1 MGVLIINKNIQA
13 VLIDMKS
20 QDLRNL
26 REITNGILSESTQ
39 GEESFMNSWPYTAPY
54 LTEESDLVEGPV
66 GEFADGVART
76 AGRVVGGA
84 ERAIQTGPAYL
95 KQKVKNVKSTFD
107 NARERTRDNIPP
119 NVVRPQRKSPRPDFM
134 GRTPRPGFPVGRTD
148 KWDTKRGGQVQHMGR
163 DLNNSV
169 DLFDLLSDFLVSEGY
184 SEQETLEMM
193 VIMTEEQ
200 RNIIVE
206 NILQKGIGM
215 VKGAAKSGLLRT
227 VGLAAASKDKVK
239 NFVNPPR
246 SKSADP
252 VVRAGGSYTGLG
264 GAATYN

>member
-13 VLIDMKS
+13 VLIDMKA

-26 REITNGILSESTQ
+26 RELTNGILSESTQ

-76 AGRVVGGA
+76 AGTVVGGV
-84 ERAIQTGPAYL
+84 ERAITKGPAYL
-95 KQKVKNVKSTFD
+95 KQKVKNVKGTFD
-107 NARERTRDNIPP
+107 SARERTRENIPP
-119 NVVRPQRKSPRPDFM
+119 NAMRSKPVKRRMPSPTPIKTPQAASDAA
-134 GRTPRPGFPVGRTD
+134 
-148 KWDTKRGGQVQHMGR
+148 KRGGQVQHMGR

-215 VKGAAKSGLLRT
+215 VKGTAKSGGLGI
-227 VGLAAASKDKVK
+227 VGAVASNKDKVK

-252 VVRAGGSYTGLG
+252 VVRAGGSYTGRG
-264 GAATYN
+264 GAAKYN

>member
-1 MGVLIINKNIQA
+1 
-13 VLIDMKS
+13 MKS

-26 REITNGILSESTQ
+26 RELTNGILSESTQ
-39 GEESFMNSWPYTAPY
+39 GQESFMNSWPYTAPY

-107 NARERTRDNIPP
+107 SARERTRKNIPP
-119 NVVRPQRKSPRPDFM
+119 NMTKGPS
-134 GRTPRPGFPVGRTD
+134 TPRPSAQSAV
-148 KWDTKRGGQVQHMGR
+148 KRGGQVQHMGR

-184 SEQETLEMM
+184 SEKESLEMM
-193 VIMTEEQ
+193 AIMTEEQ
-200 RNIIVE
+200 KNEIIEFV
-206 NILQKGIGM
+206 
-215 VKGAAKSGLLRT
+215 AA
-227 VGLAAASKDKVK
+227 
-239 NFVNPPR
+239 P
-246 SKSADP
+246 
-252 VVRAGGSYTGLG
+252 
-264 GAATYN
+264 